1 MALTN
6 VYATNY
12 KAALITSPPTNH
24 PVGEHGGVVRLLR
37 DKFVFDADGAASE
50 TIYLGR
56 LPANAMVISARV
68 FGPDLG
74 GTGTFELGN
83 SASVDGS
90 ATDAADV
97 DSFIDAGDS
106 SGQAF
111 DVSDQDSAQRGPS
124 IGITKFAR
132 EVDVILTLTGVT
144 SGATAKIIYVEL
156 LYVID

>member
-6 VYATNY
+6 VYGVNY
-12 KAALITSPPTNH
+12 LASRVTVPSSKIGG
-24 PVGEHGGVVRLLR
+24 GENGGVKYVIRE
-37 DKFVFDADGAASE
+37 KFTFDADGGSSE
-50 TIYLGR
+50 TVKLAR
-56 LPANAMVISARV
+56 LPAGAMVVAARV

-90 ATDAADV
+90 ATDALDV

-111 DVSDQDSAQRGPS
+111 DVSDKDSAQRGPA
-124 IGITKFAR
+124 IGLVRFSTP
-132 EVDVILTLTGVT
+132 VDVILTLTGAT
-144 SGATAKIIYVEL
+144 SGATSKSIYMILEYIL
-156 LYVID
+156 A